1 MKQIDIII
9 PIYNAYDDLNICL
22 ETLYKNTDLEKHR
35 LILINDKS
43 SDERMRPYLDSQ
55 KKKNV
60 IVIHNEENQGFSGN
74 INIGMAQSE
83 ENDVILLNSDTV
95 LTKGWVEKMVEC
107 AYANPSTGTVTPLSN
122 NATLC
127 SVPEFCE
134 ENKLPEGMTVEEAG
148 ELIERISFKR
158 YPVIT
163 VAHGFC
169 MLIKREV
176 INKVGNFDAATF
188 EKGYGEENDFCNRAM
203 QLGYQN
209 VMCDNTYIYHSGTK
223 SFLSKEKEERIL
235 AHDKILRERYPDLM
249 QRNAEYCA
257 YNPNKDI
264 HDNVAMYMDLYCKG
278 KKNLLYLVQADFR
291 DGAPDN
297 KGGTQLHVKDLTYG
311 LRQEYNVY
319 VAAREG
325 KMLYV
330 TAYFEDR
337 QMRFRFPIGEAPVY
351 PAVSMDA
358 SKKVYQNILNAFRI
372 DLVHIH
378 HTYGLTQDLFYEAE
392 RLQIPVILTVHDFYY
407 VCPTIKLLDEN
418 NKVCI
423 GCETEE
429 KCRICL
435 KKNLNVMETVPYL
448 QEWRANNKKVLDICK
463 KIITP
468 SENAKQI
475 LCQYYPE
482 IREKVAVIEH
492 GVEYNSIYKEIKQAE
507 IEKSKT
513 LEFRIEKIEEKNTYA
528 AGLKGWA
535 IDREHSDSATAI
547 WMQIKGEEGKTEMI
561 PTALQERGDVAKN
574 NRNAI
579 KCGFQCY
586 VPAQYFNQKIT
597 ATPILET
604 KRGYFTS
611 GKEESLFIHKKIE
624 KEKLHVA
631 FIGGLNEAK
640 GSQEV
645 TRIIKNGPKDV
656 QYYIF
661 GGIGDGELFNLKQ
674 PNLTKT
680 GAYRREEIA
689 GLLKLHKIDVICIL
703 SLWPETYCYTLSES
717 LLCGI
722 PVIAVNLGAL
732 GERTKAMNC
741 GWTVDENNVA
751 PEVIGLIG
759 ELKEDRNKLKE
770 KKKNITGIALKTI
783 TEMVKEYDALY
794 KNNVIET
801 IAYQTFEA
809 TYIYNNRY
817 EASGKTCNGVD
828 NEELEYLRGVE
839 HQYKHLQGTIAYKMM
854 MKLQKAGFPG
864 RHALERF
871 LKARMKL

>member
-1 MKQIDIII
+1 MKQVDIII

-22 ETLYKNTDLEKHR
+22 ESLYKNTDLKKNR

-55 KKKNV
+55 KKENV

-83 ENDVILLNSDTV
+83 ENDVILLNSDTI

-134 ENKLPEGMTVEEAG
+134 ENRLPEGMTVEEAG

-176 INKVGNFDAATF
+176 IKKIGNFDAATF

-264 HDNVAMYMDLYCKG
+264 CDNVAMYMDLYCKG
-278 KKNLLYLVQADFR
+278 KKNILYLVQADFR

-297 KGGTQLHVKDLTYG
+297 RGGTQLHVKDLTYG
-311 LRQEYNVY
+311 LRQHYNVY

-337 QMRFRFPIGEAPVY
+337 QMQFRFPIGEAPIY
-351 PAVSMDA
+351 PAVSMEA
-358 SKKVYQNILNAFRI
+358 SKKVYHNILNAFRI
-372 DLVHIH
+372 DLVHVH
-378 HTYGLTQDLFYEAE
+378 HTYGLTQDLFYEAD
-392 RLQIPVILTVHDFYY
+392 RLHIPVILTVHDFYY

-429 KCRICL
+429 KCRVCL
-435 KKNLNVMETVPYL
+435 KKNLNIMETVPYL
-448 QEWRANNKKVLDICK
+448 KEWRNNNRKVLEICK

-475 LCQYYPE
+475 LCEYYPE
-482 IREKVAVIEH
+482 IKEKVTVIEH
-492 GVEYNSIYKEIKQAE
+492 GVDYALLYKDMEKQSIKTVDTLKYH
-507 IEKSKT
+507 IEKV
-513 LEFRIEKIEEKNTYA
+513 EEKNTYA
-528 AGLKGWA
+528 IAVKGWA
-535 IDREHSDSATAI
+535 IDNKHSDDTTAI
-547 WMQIKGEEGKTEMI
+547 WLRVVDEQGSTDYI
-561 PTALQERGDVAKN
+561 PCSLVERGDVAGENHK
-574 NRNAI
+574 AI
-579 KCGFQCY
+579 KCGFEGY
-586 VPAQYFNQKIT
+586 LPEKYFGKKVKII
-597 ATPILET
+597 PVLET
-604 KRGYFTS
+604 KMGAITTE
-611 GKEESLFIHKKIE
+611 KDMALQVPKKN
-624 KEKLHVA
+624 KHTLKVA

-640 GSQEV
+640 GSQQV
-645 TRIIKNGPKDV
+645 TGIIKNGPKDV
-656 QYYIF
+656 EYYIF

-680 GAYRREEIA
+680 GAYRREELA
-689 GLLKLHKIDVICIL
+689 TLLSLHQIDVLCIL
-703 SLWPETYCYTLSES
+703 SRWPETYCYTLSES
-717 LLCGI
+717 LLCKI
-722 PVIAVNLGAL
+722 PVIAVNVGAL
-732 GERTKAMNC
+732 GERTKEMNC
-741 GWTVDENNVA
+741 GWIVDVNTAES
-751 PEVIGLIG
+751 EVMELLKS
-759 ELKEDRNKLKE
+759 LKEDHKLLEE
-770 KKKNITGIALKTI
+770 KKHNIETIALKTI
-783 TEMVKEYDALY
+783 DEMVQEYDALY
-794 KNNVIET
+794 QGNMADMIVYE
-801 IAYQTFEA
+801 TFEPA
-809 TYIYNNRY
+809 YIYDNRY
-817 EASGKTCNGVD
+817 EGHGKICTGVD
-828 NEELEYLRGVE
+828 DEEVEYLRGIE
-839 HQYKHLQGTIAYKMM
+839 RQYKHLQKTIAYKFM
-854 MKLQKAGFPG
+854 MKLQRASFPG
-864 RHALERF
+864 RRALEKT
-871 LKARMKL
+871 LKKTMK